1 MNKYF
6 VVPHPEQIEYVIGI
20 DFGHGETSAAITRI
34 DSEKDPEDIDFTG
47 TGKKTIPSV
56 MHIGSDGNITLGE
69 EAIYQNMKGMG
80 DFYAYFKQSPDI
92 LDEQK
97 HPNVAVMKLYM
108 KRVYETICYQ
118 RAGELM
124 EGDRIRQNHI
134 IFIACPSKSQK
145 WDDQAMQNYV
155 QLAFDAGLPVAG
167 VSIDDKF
174 TLSGIVR
181 ESRAAYI
188 RMLQK
193 DEVAQKSK
201 DGILVVDYG
210 SSTIDITYYKE
221 DENPVDKGYSLGAS
235 IVEESIFNYLQEYH
249 EDLDGDQVPDFLNS
263 LAEKNFPLYTRLLY
277 EIRDQKEKFYSDFV
291 FADSIEVRYRFPA
304 IYGKI
309 KLDVEISK
317 ETLTQ
322 KILKDYIADV
332 KRAFADFKENV
343 IKDKPITLLVL
354 TGGASRMNFVHDLAK
369 SVFGNVTMLPPQD
382 PSLTVS
388 NGIATAGRADIKLYY
403 IAEDLFKNPTISD
416 LDITDLVYEKISK
429 ALATKVIGD
438 MDLCYTNFKNQ
449 NSPESVVSLG
459 EKISAKIK
467 QINSSY
473 ADVVQRVFNDE
484 MKIKCNETIYT
495 KLNDYLKSH
504 FPYLN
509 IKQVKHQPLEM
520 NVNIS
525 LQTLSAID
533 CAIEVSA
540 KEAEDSVLIGTVKA
554 IYDIGALL
562 LAAIAKIELEIG
574 NMVVD
579 LGKRAWA
586 FLNGDDPTAIK
597 RTKMP
602 TYDDI
607 VEGLLIDFNDKNTLL
622 DKDKRTKVYDAF
634 IANKSSYEQSLKTS
648 IKWKL
653 EDDKELLNE
662 LQKQTKNVVNQYIV
676 DEINRIQLQI
686 K

>member
-1 MNKYF
+1 ML
-6 VVPHPEQIEYVIGI
+6 H
-20 DFGHGETSAAITRI
+20 
-34 DSEKDPEDIDFTG
+34 
-47 TGKKTIPSV
+47 TI
-56 MHIGSDGNITLGE
+56 
-69 EAIYQNMKGMG
+69 
-80 DFYAYFKQSPDI
+80 
-92 LDEQK
+92 
-97 HPNVAVMKLYM
+97 
-108 KRVYETICYQ
+108 IC
-118 RAGELM
+118 
-124 EGDRIRQNHI
+124 H
-134 IFIACPSKSQK
+134 F
-145 WDDQAMQNYV
+145 
-155 QLAFDAGLPVAG
+155 
-167 VSIDDKF
+167 
-174 TLSGIVR
+174 
-181 ESRAAYI
+181 
-188 RMLQK
+188 
-193 DEVAQKSK
+193 
-201 DGILVVDYG
+201 
-210 SSTIDITYYKE
+210 
-221 DENPVDKGYSLGAS
+221 
-235 IVEESIFNYLQEYH
+235 
-249 EDLDGDQVPDFLNS
+249 
-263 LAEKNFPLYTRLLY
+263 LLY
-277 EIRDQKEKFYSDFV
+277 
-291 FADSIEVRYRFPA
+291 
-304 IYGKI
+304 
-309 KLDVEISK
+309 
-317 ETLTQ
+317 
-322 KILKDYIADV
+322 
-332 KRAFADFKENV
+332 
-343 IKDKPITLLVL
+343 
-354 TGGASRMNFVHDLAK
+354 
-369 SVFGNVTMLPPQD
+369 
-382 PSLTVS
+382 
-388 NGIATAGRADIKLYY
+388 
-403 IAEDLFKNPTISD
+403 
-416 LDITDLVYEKISK
+416 
-429 ALATKVIGD
+429 
-438 MDLCYTNFKNQ
+438 
-449 NSPESVVSLG
+449 SLG

>member
-1 MNKYF
+1 MKKNF
-6 VVPHPEQIEYVIGI
+6 IAPNPEQIEYVIGI
-20 DFGHGETSAAITRI
+20 DFGHGETSAAICRI
-34 DSEKDPEDIDFTG
+34 DKENDPEDIDLTG
-47 TGKKTIPSV
+47 TGQKAIPSV
-56 MHIGSDGNITLGE
+56 INITSDGYISIG
-69 EAIYQNMKGMG
+69 G
-80 DFYAYFKQSPDI
+80 DAVFNSSYSDQFYAYFKEAPDV
-92 LDEQK
+92 LDEQQK
-97 HPNVAVMKLYM
+97 SSIRIMKLYM
-108 KRVYETICYQ
+108 KQVYDTICNR

-124 EGDRIRQNHI
+124 EGNQIKPNHVV
-134 IFIACPSKSQK
+134 FIACPSKSQK
-145 WDDQAMQNYV
+145 WDNQAMENYV
-155 QLAFDAGLPVAG
+155 QMALEAGLPIAG
-167 VSIDDKF
+167 ATIDNNF
-174 TLSGIVR
+174 QLSGIVR

-193 DEVAQKSK
+193 DEAAQNAKE
-201 DGILVVDYG
+201 GILVIDYG

-221 DENPVDKGYSLGAS
+221 DENPIDKGYELGAQM
-235 IVEESIFNYLQEYH
+235 VEIGIFDYLKIWHTGLGELQMPSVLETLENKDVREYTKLLFDIRESKEQFYSKY
-249 EDLDGDQVPDFLNS
+249 S
-263 LAEKNFPLYTRLLY
+263 RATRM
-277 EIRDQKEKFYSDFV
+277 EIRREFPPTYVPNDLSIRIAKNDVNDIIKE
-291 FADSIEVRYRFPA
+291 
-304 IYGKI
+304 
-309 KLDVEISK
+309 
-317 ETLTQ
+317 
-322 KILKDYIADV
+322 YINKV
-332 KRAFADFKENV
+332 KKAFIDFKDN
-343 IKDKPITLLVL
+343 IIGDRPITLLVL

-369 SVFGNVTMLPPQD
+369 LVFGNVKSLPPQD

-403 IAEDLFKNPTISD
+403 MAEELFKNPTILN
-416 LDITDLVYEKISK
+416 LDITDLVCEKVSTI
-429 ALATKVIGD
+429 LAKRVID
-438 MDLCYTNFKNQ
+438 EMDLCYTNFKNQ
-449 NSPESVVSLG
+449 NTKESVVSLG
-459 EKISAKIK
+459 EKVSAKIK

-473 ADVVQRVFNDE
+473 VDIVQKVFNDE
-484 MKIKCNETIYT
+484 IKIKCNETIYS

-533 CAIEVSA
+533 CAVEVSA
-540 KEAEDSVLIGTVKA
+540 KEAEDSVLVGAVKA
-554 IYDIGALL
+554 IYDIGALF

-574 NMVVD
+574 NTVVD

-597 RTKMP
+597 RTEMP

-653 EDDKELLNE
+653 EDDKELLDE
-662 LQKQTKNVVNQYIV
+662 LQKRTKDAVSQYII